1 MTDQEHFADDMAAEG
16 DELQREELAAD
27 IKASYDC
34 LRDDE
39 GYPHDMAVES
49 LADSY
54 RVDINVV
61 ESYL

>member
-16 DELQREELAAD
+16 EIIKSDELAD
-27 IKASYDC
+27 AIKASYDC

-39 GYPHDMAVES
+39 GYPHDLAVES

-61 ESYL
+61 ENCL